1 MKQLRLFLLL
11 AAGLFLASCSEPQ
24 PDEFP
29 NPDPPPTV
37 GRHAVPIDQAL
48 EELDDLLG
56 VIDGQGTRAGGV
68 RTVAQVQ
75 TLHAQALP
83 LTRSAGEPGE
93 QPGELLYV
101 VNFEEDAGYAVLG
114 ADDRLP
120 AVLAVTDEG
129 SLTTDELVRAA
140 NGQTAPEEF
149 TFPNEMLMN
158 YVSGIGGIGGIG
170 GGGIGGGIGGGG
182 GIPTGPFTDF
192 GTHLGPNI
200 DVGKY
205 IGYTYGDW
213 TVTEYVAPM
222 TVTKW
227 NQRHP
232 FNYTCPTVDGS
243 ASFDSQRCVAGCVAI
258 AIAQVMASNHMHHQV
273 TPGDVARARIDWT
286 KITRAITNPDLTDP
300 SVFKF
305 PDISPDAAEVAY
317 LIGVIGR
324 KVGMEY
330 SASLSLANHKKA
342 EEFFK
347 YLGYKGVDLHTFR
360 SKYVRNMLWERKR
373 PAYVCASG
381 YNIANY
387 QKGGHAWVADGWMYR
402 SRIRYATYDSGFRRE
417 DGTDD
422 QLLMHCNFGW
432 GGICDG
438 YYFFG
443 AFDTA
448 HDPVARDDNDTA
460 PGHGDAYYDINPQ
473 IITYTEMY

>member
-48 EELDDLLG
+48 GELDDLLG

-129 SLTTDELVRAA
+129 SLTTEELVRAA

-158 YVSGIGGIGGIG
+158 YVSGIGGIGGGGIG
-170 GGGIGGGIGGGG
+170 GGGIGGG

-192 GTHLGPNI
+192 DTQLGNPPA
-200 DVGKY
+200 GFE
-205 IGYTYGDW
+205 GYEWSDW
-213 TVTEYVAPM
+213 KNLEYVAPM
-222 TVTKW
+222 VTTRW
-227 NQRHP
+227 HQEDP
-232 FNYTCPTVDGS
+232 FNRHCPVIGGET
-243 ASFDSQRCVAGCVAI
+243 CVAGCAAI
-258 AIAQVMASNHMHHQV
+258 AMAQIVASNHLHHNV
-273 TPGDVARARIDWT
+273 SPGRIGNISLNWT
-286 KITRAITNPDLTDP
+286 LIRQGIIDPDLLNRNSSIANQVALLVAALGLKLGMNYGVTQSGASID
-300 SVFKF
+300 
-305 PDISPDAAEVAY
+305 DA
-317 LIGVIGR
+317 
-324 KVGMEY
+324 EY
-330 SASLSLANHKKA
+330 C
-342 EEFFK
+342 FK
-347 YLGYKGVDLHTFR
+347 YIGYKGVNNHTFR
-360 SKYVRNMLWERKR
+360 PSYVRTMLWERQR
-373 PAYVCASG
+373 PTYVRAV
-381 YNIANY
+381 NA
-387 QKGGHAWVADGWMYR
+387 QKEGHAWVADGWLYR
-402 SRIRYATYDSGFRRE
+402 RRDQYAVIFGKRSDYSVSNQTQ
-417 DGTDD
+417 T
-422 QLLMHCNFGW
+422 LMHCNFGW
-432 GGICDG
+432 GGRCDG
-438 YYFFG
+438 FYHIGLFNTNEQAVIPDIDY
-443 AFDTA
+443 T
-448 HDPVARDDNDTA
+448 PVDDDYN
-460 PGHGDAYYDINPQ
+460 GGKRM
-473 IITYTEMY
+473 ITYTEMY

>member
-11 AAGLFLASCSEPQ
+11 AAGLFLTSCSEPQ

-48 EELDDLLG
+48 GELHDLLG

-68 RTVAQVQ
+68 RTIAQVQ
-75 TLHAQALP
+75 TLHAQALA
-83 LTRSAGEPGE
+83 LTRSASEPGE
-93 QPGELLYV
+93 QPEELLYV
-101 VNFEEDAGYAVLG
+101 VNFEDDAGYAVLG

-120 AVLAVTDEG
+120 GVLAVTDEG
-129 SLTTDELVRAA
+129 SLTTEELVRAA
-140 NGQTAPEEF
+140 NGQTTPEEF

-158 YVSGIGGIGGIG
+158 YVSGIGGIGG
-170 GGGIGGGIGGGG
+170 GGIGGGGIGGGG

-192 GTHLGPNI
+192 GTHVGPNI
-200 DVGKY
+200 DVGQY

-227 NQRHP
+227 NQSHP
-232 FNYTCPTVDGS
+232 YNYTCPTIDGTVLYN
-243 ASFDSQRCVAGCVAI
+243 SQHCPAGCVAI
-258 AIAQVMASNHMHHQV
+258 AIAQIMASNHMHHQV

-300 SVFKF
+300 DVIVF
-305 PDISPDAAEVAY
+305 PDISPEAAEVAY
-317 LIGVIGR
+317 LIGVIGV
-324 KVGMEY
+324 KIGMEY
-330 SASLSLANHKKA
+330 GPSRSSAYDDDA
-342 EEFFK
+342 EAFFK

-373 PAYVCASG
+373 PAYVSASG
-381 YNIANY
+381 YNIFNY
-387 QKGGHAWVADGWMYR
+387 NKGGHAWVADGWMYR
-402 SRIRYATYDSGFRRE
+402 SRIRYATYDSGFKRQE
-417 DGTDD
+417 GTDD

-432 GGICDG
+432 GGMCDG

-443 AFDTA
+443 AFDTV
-448 HDPVARDDNDTA
+448 HDPVAREEDDTDPN
-460 PGHGDAYYDINPQ
+460 HHQYLFDIDPQ

>member
-11 AAGLFLASCSEPQ
+11 AAGLFLTSCSEPQ

-37 GRHAVPIDQAL
+37 GRHTVPIDQAL
-48 EELDDLLG
+48 GELHDLLG

-93 QPGELLYV
+93 QPENLLYV
-101 VNFEEDAGYAVLG
+101 VNFEDDAGYAVLG

-140 NGQTAPEEF
+140 NGQTTPEEF

-158 YVSGIGGIGGIG
+158 YVSGIGGIGG
-170 GGGIGGGIGGGG
+170 GGIGGGGIGGGG

-192 GTHLGPNI
+192 GTHVGPNI

-227 NQRHP
+227 NQSHP
-232 FNYTCPTVDGS
+232 YNYTCPTIDGTVLYN
-243 ASFDSQRCVAGCVAI
+243 SQHCPAGCVAI
-258 AIAQVMASNHMHHQV
+258 AIAQIMASNHMHHQV

-300 SVFKF
+300 DVIVF
-305 PDISPDAAEVAY
+305 PDISPEAAEVAY
-317 LIGVIGR
+317 LIGVIGV
-324 KVGMEY
+324 KIGMEY
-330 SASLSLANHKKA
+330 GPSRSSAYDDDA
-342 EEFFK
+342 EAFFK

-373 PAYVCASG
+373 PAYVSASG
-381 YNIANY
+381 YNIFNY
-387 QKGGHAWVADGWMYR
+387 NKGGHAWVADGWMYR
-402 SRIRYATYDSGFRRE
+402 SRIRYATYDSGFKRQE
-417 DGTDD
+417 GTDD

-432 GGICDG
+432 GGMCDG

-443 AFDTA
+443 AFDTV
-448 HDPVARDDNDTA
+448 HDPVAREEDDTDPN
-460 PGHGDAYYDINPQ
+460 HHQYLFDIDPQ

>member
-11 AAGLFLASCSEPQ
+11 AAGLFLTSCSEPQ

-48 EELDDLLG
+48 GELHDLLG

-68 RTVAQVQ
+68 RTIAQVQ
-75 TLHAQALP
+75 TLHAQALA
-83 LTRSAGEPGE
+83 LTRSASEPGE
-93 QPGELLYV
+93 QPEELLYV
-101 VNFEEDAGYAVLG
+101 VNFEDDAGYAVLG

-120 AVLAVTDEG
+120 GVLAVTDEG
-129 SLTTDELVRAA
+129 SLTTEELVRAA
-140 NGQTAPEEF
+140 NGQTTPEEF

-158 YVSGIGGIGGIG
+158 YVSGIGGIGG
-170 GGGIGGGIGGGG
+170 GGIGGGGIGGGG

-192 GTHLGPNI
+192 GTHVGPNI

-227 NQRHP
+227 NQSHP
-232 FNYTCPTVDGS
+232 YNYTCPTIDGTVLYN
-243 ASFDSQRCVAGCVAI
+243 SQHCPAGCVAI
-258 AIAQVMASNHMHHQV
+258 AIAQIMASNHMHHQV

-300 SVFKF
+300 DVIVF
-305 PDISPDAAEVAY
+305 PDISPEAAEVAY
-317 LIGVIGR
+317 LIGVIGV
-324 KVGMEY
+324 KIGMEY
-330 SASLSLANHKKA
+330 GPSRSSAYDDDA
-342 EEFFK
+342 EAFFK

-373 PAYVCASG
+373 PAYVSASG
-381 YNIANY
+381 YNIFNY
-387 QKGGHAWVADGWMYR
+387 NKGGHAWVADGWMYR
-402 SRIRYATYDSGFRRE
+402 SRIRYATYDSGFKRQE
-417 DGTDD
+417 GTDD

-432 GGICDG
+432 GGMCDG

-443 AFDTA
+443 AFDTV
-448 HDPVARDDNDTA
+448 HDPVAREEDDTDPN
-460 PGHGDAYYDINPQ
+460 HHQYLFDIDPQ